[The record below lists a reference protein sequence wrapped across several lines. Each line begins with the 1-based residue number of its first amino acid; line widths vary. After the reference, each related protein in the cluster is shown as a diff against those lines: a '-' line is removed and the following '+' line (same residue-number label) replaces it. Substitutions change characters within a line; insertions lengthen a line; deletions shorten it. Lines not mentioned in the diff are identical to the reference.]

1 MWWAD
6 VSDGDF
12 PEGEPVSAGGQ
23 IYGVKCTTF
32 EVKLLDNQ
40 FGIAP
45 RPA

>member
-1 MWWAD
+1 MSATAI
-6 VSDGDF
+6 SRG
-12 PEGEPVSAGGQ
+12 GEPVSAGGQ